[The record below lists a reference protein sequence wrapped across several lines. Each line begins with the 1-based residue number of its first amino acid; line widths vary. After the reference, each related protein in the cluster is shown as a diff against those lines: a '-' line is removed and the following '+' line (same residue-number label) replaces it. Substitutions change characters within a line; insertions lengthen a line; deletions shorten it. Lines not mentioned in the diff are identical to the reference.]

1 MAAEIAAGNAGLAA
15 LEKTLKLLGDKT
27 PRHGLGNAAEE
38 DKRCEQIHVFLR
50 CVGKTATLAENQRF
64 LLSKNATVAEARAA
78 FEQERGKPM
87 RQSDV
92 RDEDGFRFSEGMQK
106 EPLWKFSSACRLT
119 LSFQDSWSAELSK
132 DLKNMNPFK
141 RSS

>member
-27 PRHGLGNAAEE
+27 P
-38 DKRCEQIHVFLR
+38 
-50 CVGKTATLAENQRF
+50 ENQRF

-92 RDEDGFRFSEGMQK
+92 RDEDGFRFSEGRQK

-119 LSFQDSWSAELSK
+119 LSVQDSWSAELSK

-141 RSS
+141 RSSWCPAQEVAHLTHNEPTGARSPPLTR